1 MIRISTTSD
10 GYSVKN
16 AVLDNESFFTQVVL
30 DEFGELQKYVDD
42 VIWEIDKAKIVD
54 TDKDIVVTPFGP
66 CLSWKLSTG
75 CKTVLNYMWVKAHK
89 TDYNYIKAV
98 YATEAG
104 ANALEILFRIMDELN
119 DSDTEIILEHKN
131 KLFNCSKRDYL
142 INDTRKIRN
151 LILL

>member
-1 MIRISTTSD
+1 MIRISTTSE

-16 AVLDNESFFTQVVL
+16 TILDNESFFTQVSL
-30 DEFGELQKYVDD
+30 DEFGELQKYVDA

-75 CKTVLNYMWVKAHK
+75 CKTVLNYMWVKAH
-89 TDYNYIKAV
+89 TTEYSYIKAV

-104 ANALEILFRIMDELN
+104 ANALEVLFRVMDNLN

-131 KLFNCSKRDYL
+131 KLFSCSERDYL